1 MSGLSPNQLEAV
13 SGIAKGLTPSA
24 IGKSLGVSE
33 RTVQRWLKLPEFV
46 NAVNEIRER
55 STTKVIVEVS
65 DDISARIQS
74 LIPKAL
80 TTLEA
85 YIENPEARGSDRLRA
100 CHIIGSWAGL
110 NQPQKQEPQNPPEEN
125 LKSYL
130 NYLATS
136 TSGNSQ
142 STHYS

>member
-1 MSGLSPNQLEAV
+1 MSGLSPKQLEAV
-13 SGIAKGLTPSA
+13 SEIAKGLTPSA

-33 RTVQRWLKLPEFV
+33 RTVQRWSKLPEFV
-46 NAVNEIRER
+46 DAVNEIRER

-74 LIPKAL
+74 LIPKAID
-80 TTLEA
+80 TLQS

-110 NQPQKQEPQNPPEEN
+110 NQSQKQEPQNPPEET

-130 NYLATS
+130 NYLAS
-136 TSGNSQ
+136 TNGNSQ
-142 STHYS
+142 STHHS